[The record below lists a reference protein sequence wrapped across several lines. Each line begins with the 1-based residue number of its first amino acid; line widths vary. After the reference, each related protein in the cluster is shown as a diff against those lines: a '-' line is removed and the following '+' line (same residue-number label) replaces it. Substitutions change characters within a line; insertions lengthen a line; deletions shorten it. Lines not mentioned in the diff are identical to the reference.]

1 MISDVPLTSTISILR
16 PKREWCEGLP
26 TTTMTHY
33 KKRIRQRRL
42 YGKRKLDDQMPE
54 LPAF

>member
-1 MISDVPLTSTISILR
+1 MISDVPLTSTISISR

-42 YGKRKLDDQMPE
+42 YGKRKLDDRMPE